1 MRIMAGVA
9 RNLPSIMSP
18 ESNPAAVETLPVT
31 RLAPDHFFERRMFTD
46 GVLAMPDGNRIP
58 YWGFEDPVQAPGQKR
73 LPSPMIRMREGETAQ
88 VRLEML
94 KDSALACK
102 LTGAHSRDALR
113 VSTFDTHIYQWKPRS
128 SGTWL
133 YQCHTST
140 ARDFEMGLYGL
151 LIVDPEADAAGRP
164 LAYTRGPA
172 YDREAIL
179 VFDDVDPDWHDVTSV
194 RNTPN
199 NTQRSGPNN
208 GPDPVFN
215 PQYFLVNGVA
225 NTATLNHPDV
235 AISAKAGEKV
245 LIRMLNASYSLV
257 KVSIEHFHGSIISV
271 DGAAIDTAASPW
283 TSWIPVQPDR
293 PVFMATGSRHDVLI
307 DLDPAQN
314 PTAPGT
320 SYKVTFEFLDLS
332 RRSVRNANA
341 ASALHVGRAVTT
353 ITVE

>member
-1 MRIMAGVA
+1 MAGVA
-9 RNLPSIMSP
+9 RNLPSLMIP
-18 ESNPAAVETLPVT
+18 VGNPVAATAPPVA
-31 RLAPDHFFERRMFTD
+31 RLAPDHFFERRMFSD
-46 GVLAMPDGNRIP
+46 GVLAMPDGKQIP
-58 YWGFEDPVQAPGQKR
+58 YWGFEDPIHAPGQRR

-88 VRLEML
+88 VCLEML
-94 KDSALACK
+94 KNGAMACNAA
-102 LTGAHSRDALR
+102 GSCSRDALR
-113 VSTFDTHIYQWKPRS
+113 VSTYDTHIYQWKPRS

-151 LIVDPEADAAGRP
+151 LIVDPEPDALGRP
-164 LAYTRGPA
+164 LAFTRGPA
-172 YDREAIL
+172 YDRETIL
-179 VFDDVDPDWHDVTSV
+179 VFDDVDPNWHDGTAAA
-194 RNTPN
+194 
-199 NTQRSGPNN
+199 N
-208 GPDPVFN
+208 GTDPIFN

-225 NTATLNHPDV
+225 NTATLDHPEV

-257 KVSIEHFHGSIISV
+257 KISIEHFHGNIISV
-271 DGAAIDTAASPW
+271 DGRAIDTAASPW

-307 DLDPAQN
+307 DLDPAKN
-314 PTAPGT
+314 PAVPGT
-320 SYKVTFEFLDLS
+320 SYKVTFEFLDHS

-341 ASALHVGRAVTT
+341 ACAMHVGRAVTT